1 MAWKVFGVPG
11 LQGCALWRSC
21 AAYGPY
27 TGAKTPGPNSSPVR
41 VSRYLEYSHHVAR
54 RFRASGQEPDSMKWV
69 LLFVAVF
76 IGSIAVFVA
85 IPRPAFLWVA
95 NSVGVFSG
103 GVSPASDAT
112 SAPQRSASAGG
123 NSFETRRR
131 ETIQADVAGRA
142 RVIDGDTIEV
152 PSTRIRLFGID
163 APESAQGCL
172 ALRVEFA
179 T

>member
-1 MAWKVFGVPG
+1 
-11 LQGCALWRSC
+11 
-21 AAYGPY
+21 
-27 TGAKTPGPNSSPVR
+27 
-41 VSRYLEYSHHVAR
+41 
-54 RFRASGQEPDSMKWV
+54 MKWV

-112 SAPQRSASAGG
+112 SAPQRSANAGG